1 MRTAARCVGGRRWRQ
16 DSVAVG
22 NALQQLENAGILQ
35 RLNEKKWG
43 RPGNATSL
51 LELVGDF
58 EKSMSTL

>member
-1 MRTAARCVGGRRWRQ
+1 MAP

-43 RPGNATSL
+43 SAWECDEL

-58 EKSMSTL
+58 EKSMSTP